1 MEDKMKKQFIT
12 LKTNIKI
19 EMIFSFQNKEQQ
31 LWKCELRAI
40 PIDWNE
46 SDFIKNLI
54 ENAFHSDIESTK
66 DLVKISMCISGD
78 KFYDKA
84 PCIKQM
90 LQRNGKYY
98 FQPDQRDKVENAII
112 KNSVI
117 ASETKPF
124 SELRIN

>member
-1 MEDKMKKQFIT
+1 MKKQFIT

-19 EMIFSFQNKEQQ
+19 EMIFTFENKEQQ
-31 LWKCELRAI
+31 LWKCELRTI

-66 DLVKISMCISGD
+66 NLIKISMCISGD
-78 KFYDKA
+78 KLSDKV

-90 LQRNGKYY
+90 LKRNGKYF
-98 FQPDQRDKVENAII
+98 FQPDQRDSVENAII
-112 KNSVI
+112 KNSII

-124 SELRIN
+124 QQNKVN